1 MTNPVAPVTNSVITG
16 PSKTDS
22 ERKILEQA
30 RQGPRSYREVFQ
42 RHGLVRI
49 VTAILIADKDHG
61 ARDADLG
68 EHGRVVTR
76 AAGHFERTIEQA
88 HEPRSQP
95 AVHHRCRRIAG
106 RAEIDA
112 DAVGCADPLRRRAC
126 LGRNY
131 LHGRVG
137 QAAQV
142 EHEAC
147 FTGDLA
153 RPVHGGVGEQL
164 SRGKNQILAGL
175 FLLQPDALHV
185 VKKGDRGRDG
195 VAPVGT
201 GDGAR
206 MGILADA
213 ARIAKPLAAP
223 YAAHDGGGKSP
234 GDQRRALLDVQL
246 EVCPDARRI
255 EEAPPC
261 PDRLRIKA
269 PLFQSRLE
277 ALAIVG
283 SWNRQAGGIEE
294 SERAAAAQIGDVEP
308 GGLLRADRHHG
319 QIVIGHESR
328 ALHRRQHGYAG
339 DDSRRAVEVAALR
352 HAVEVRTH
360 DDARRAAV
368 SSGQRH
374 RQVTDRVDG
383 DFKPCGVGRRPGDIV
398 RRLLAVAIAVAH
410 DAAAAAS
417 VVIADIT
424 EQPVEGGDSTLDIIT
439 RAGGAAF
446 FQKTDVGRWDDVD
459 ALIGATV
466 ERHGRLDVMVNNA
479 ATYSGTALLQTE
491 PAQWEQVMRVNLT
504 GIFNGC
510 KRAVQQMITQEP
522 RQEVRGRLINLG
534 SQQGIVTSPGDLPY
548 GVSKAGAIYITRQI
562 AVDYAKHLIVCN
574 CISPGK
580 IVTGAGGLAK
590 DPARLEY
597 QRQRTP
603 WPRFGRPQDVANA
616 AVFLASDRA
625 SFITGSNLVIDG
637 GWLAG

>member
-1 MTNPVAPVTNSVITG
+1 MSSLLAG
-16 PSKTDS
+16 
-22 ERKILEQA
+22 KIA
-30 RQGPRSYREVFQ
+30 
-42 RHGLVRI
+42 
-49 VTAILIADKDHG
+49 
-61 ARDADLG
+61 
-68 EHGRVVTR
+68 VVTG
-76 AAGHFERTIEQA
+76 ASSGI
-88 HEPRSQP
+88 
-95 AVHHRCRRIAG
+95 G
-106 RAEIDA
+106 RA
-112 DAVGCADPLRRRAC
+112 
-126 LGRNY
+126 
-131 LHGRVG
+131 
-137 QAAQV
+137 
-142 EHEAC
+142 
-147 FTGDLA
+147 
-153 RPVHGGVGEQL
+153 
-164 SRGKNQILAGL
+164 
-175 FLLQPDALHV
+175 
-185 VKKGDRGRDG
+185 
-195 VAPVGT
+195 
-201 GDGAR
+201 
-206 MGILADA
+206 
-213 ARIAKPLAAP
+213 IASSFA
-223 YAAHDGGGKSP
+223 
-234 GDQRRALLDVQL
+234 
-246 EVCPDARRI
+246 
-255 EEAPPC
+255 
-261 PDRLRIKA
+261 
-269 PLFQSRLE
+269 
-277 ALAIVG
+277 
-283 SWNRQAGGIEE
+283 
-294 SERAAAAQIGDVEP
+294 SEG
-308 GGLLRADRHHG
+308 
-319 QIVIGHESR
+319 
-328 ALHRRQHGYAG
+328 
-339 DDSRRAVEVAALR
+339 
-352 HAVEVRTH
+352 
-360 DDARRAAV
+360 
-368 SSGQRH
+368 
-374 RQVTDRVDG
+374 
-383 DFKPCGVGRRPGDIV
+383 
-398 RRLLAVAIAVAH
+398 
-410 DAAAAAS
+410 AS